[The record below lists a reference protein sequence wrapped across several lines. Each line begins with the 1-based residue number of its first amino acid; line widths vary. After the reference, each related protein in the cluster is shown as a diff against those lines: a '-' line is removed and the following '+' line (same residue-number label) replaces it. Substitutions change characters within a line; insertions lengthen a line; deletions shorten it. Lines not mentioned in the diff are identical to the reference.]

1 MDPYSKHILSFDAQL
16 GFDGLA
22 FSCFDHLKAGHYD
35 AVVVA
40 GMGGSGLPGE
50 LLNGVREELGLDVPV
65 AVWHDYGA
73 PKHSF
78 RNPFHVFVSFSG
90 NTEEVVSAFNE
101 VGSHHPRAVIAGGG
115 ALLKLAHESMVPAVS
130 FAKGTL
136 APRQAT
142 GLMSYALFA
151 ILKKAMPHLRVP
163 ELSKK
168 IKPAQFRARGHA
180 LSKKIKNKIVLL
192 YAPTEYGFLAH
203 DWKIRINETAKTPS
217 FTALL
222 PELNH
227 NEIAGFQTKRFG
239 KEFFVVFLHD
249 PKQGA
254 RLKKRIELTKK
265 LLSGYNVGSEVVT
278 LSGATKLTKAFN
290 GILFAEW
297 TSYFLAK
304 ANGVDPY
311 DTELIEKFKKL
322 MK

>member
-1 MDPYSKHILSFDAQL
+1 MDLYSKHILSFNTQL
-16 GFDGLA
+16 GFDGLH
-22 FSCFDHLKAGHYD
+22 FTCFDRLKTGHFD
-35 AVVVA
+35 VLVVV

-50 LLNGVREELGLDVPV
+50 VLLGVKDEIGLDVPV
-65 AVWHDYGA
+65 VLWRDYGA

-78 RNPFHVFVSFSG
+78 RNPFYVFVSFSG
-90 NTEEVVSAFNE
+90 NTEEVLSAFKE

-115 ALLKLAHESMVPAVS
+115 TLLKLAEEIMVPAVH
-130 FAKGTL
+130 FTKGTL

-163 ELSKK
+163 ELAKK
-168 IKPAQFRARGHA
+168 IKPAASKAKA
-180 LSKKIKNKIVLL
+180 LSLAKKLKNKMVLV
-192 YAPTEYGFLAH
+192 YAPAEYGFLAH
-203 DWKIRINETAKTPS
+203 DWKVRFNETAKTPS
-217 FTALL
+217 FAALM

-239 KEFFVVFLHD
+239 KEVFVLFLQD
-249 PKQGA
+249 SKQDA
-254 RLKKRIELTKK
+254 KMKKRIELTKR
-265 LLSGYNVGSEVVT
+265 LLSGYNVGSEVIT
-278 LSGATKLTKAFN
+278 LSGATKLEKAFN

-297 TSYFLAK
+297 ASYYLAK